1 MSLKLNKKM
10 NNCLM
15 LDVLANDDSNL
26 NIELGVFSKN
36 MKKEVIGVIDF
47 FLYFLTRY
55 DEKKTH
61 NMSALILDS
70 KFKSLKLKFLL
81 LVLS

>member
-1 MSLKLNKKM
+1 LSYV
-10 NNCLM
+10 
-15 LDVLANDDSNL
+15 DVLANDDSSL
-26 NIELGVFSKN
+26 NIELGVFANN
-36 MKKEVIGVIDF
+36 MKKEVIGAIDF

-61 NMSALILDS
+61 NMLALMLDP
-70 KFKSLKLKFLL
+70 KFKSLKLIFLL